1 MEDIITKYDQLKP
14 RLWRFTQK
22 FRGKGF
28 SKGDARAYLSLLAEL
43 EHLETGADIVSAL
56 ESALDHANGLLR
68 EGSGAVQEDYEK
80 KYKEWLEVDRSKI
93 KLKKFVPLK
102 NRVEARTYRPAE
114 PVVNISLF
122 TGAFGLDLG
131 FEQAG
136 FDVAVGL
143 DISEWSYK
151 NFHANRPDKPFILG
165 DINKV
170 STQDILKEAG
180 LKPGEVDVLT
190 GGPPCQPF
198 STAGKRQGLND
209 PRASALMEYIRVIKE
224 AKPKVFVMEEVT
236 GLLNARLKHV
246 PIKERGKR
254 PLTPEEQPG
263 SVWKVVIE
271 ELEKTGYLVKWKVL
285 NAADYGTPQVRERV
299 IVIGVRPDIAKERG
313 LTKDSELHPSP
324 THAGIDRNTGKSTGA
339 SLDKWLGNSTASL
352 PPWLTLADAVADI
365 EDHIGYT
372 PLGPKYMKY
381 IKYVPPGGNWRQI
394 PDELKEEAMN
404 SAYHAGGGKMGFYRR
419 LPWFE
424 PSPTLVTSPS
434 MKATMMVHPLEDRP
448 LSVREYMRI
457 QGFPDDWKV
466 VLSVSQAY
474 KVFGEAVPVPL
485 ARAVALKVRRDIL
498 GVPDA

>member
-1 MEDIITKYDQLKP
+1 MEEAVRYDTLKP
-14 RLWRFTQK
+14 QIWAFTQK

-43 EHLETGADIVSAL
+43 VHLETGEDIVSAL
-56 ESALDHANGLLR
+56 GWALEHAMALFRKGK
-68 EGSGAVQEDYEK
+68 GAVEEDYHR
-80 KYKEWLEVDRSKI
+80 KYREWLDADRSKI
-93 KLKKFVPLK
+93 DLKRFVPME
-102 NRVEARTYRPAE
+102 NRVKAERYRPAE
-114 PVVNISLF
+114 PVYSISLF
-122 TGAFGLDLG
+122 TGAYGLDLG

-136 FDVAVGL
+136 FEATVGL
-143 DISEWSYK
+143 DISEWSYR
-151 NFHANRPDKPFILG
+151 NFHANRPKSPFILG
-165 DINKV
+165 DINKI
-170 STQDILKEAG
+170 STEDILKEAG
-180 LKPGEVDVLT
+180 LRPGEVDVLT

-209 PRASALMEYIRVIKE
+209 PRASALMQYIRVIKE
-224 AKPKVFVMEEVT
+224 ARPKVFVMEEVT

-254 PLTPEEQPG
+254 PLRPEEEPG
-263 SVWKVVIE
+263 SVWKVVMK
-271 ELEKTGYLVKWKVL
+271 ELEGTGYLVKDAVL
-285 NAADYGTPQVRERV
+285 NAADYGTPQFRERV
-299 IVIGVRPDIAKERG
+299 IVIGVRPDIAKELG
-313 LTKDSELHPSP
+313 LTKDSVLHPRP
-324 THAGIDRNTGKSTGA
+324 THTGPNRNRGRAKEVP
-339 SLDKWLGNSTASL
+339 LDEWLGHRKVGL
-352 PPWLTLADAVADI
+352 PPWLTLAEAIADI
-365 EDHIGYT
+365 EDHIGYI
-372 PLGPKYMKY
+372 PLGPKYMRY

-394 PDELKEEAMN
+394 PDELKPEAMN
-404 SAYHAGGGKMGFYRR
+404 SAYYAGGGKMGFYRR
-419 LPWFE
+419 LTWFE

-448 LSVREYMRI
+448 VSVREYLRI

>member
-1 MEDIITKYDQLKP
+1 MEEITTKYDRLKP
-14 RLWRFTQK
+14 RLWAFTQK

-28 SKGDARAYLSLLAEL
+28 SKGDARAYLSLVAEL
-43 EHLETGADIVSAL
+43 EHLETGTDIVSAL
-56 ESALDHANGLLR
+56 EEALKQANALLKTGKR
-68 EGSGAVQEDYEK
+68 AVEEDYHRR
-80 KYKEWLEVDRSKI
+80 YKEWLDTDRSKI
-93 KLKKFVPLK
+93 NLKKFVPIK
-102 NRVEARTYRPAE
+102 NRVEPRVYRPTE

-122 TGAFGLDLG
+122 TGAYGLDLG

-136 FDVAVGL
+136 FDVVVGL
-143 DISEWSYK
+143 DISEWSYQ
-151 NFHANRPDKPFILG
+151 NFHANRPEKPFILG

-180 LKPGEVDVLT
+180 LQPGEIDVLT

-198 STAGKRQGLND
+198 STAGKRRGLND
-209 PRASALMEYIRVIKE
+209 PRASALMQYIRVIKE
-224 AKPKVFVMEEVT
+224 ARPKVFVMEEVT

-246 PIKERGKR
+246 PIKERGRR
-254 PLTPEEQPG
+254 PLKPEEQRG
-263 SVWKVVIE
+263 SVWRVVIG
-271 ELEKTGYLVKWKVL
+271 ELEKTGYLIGWKVL

-299 IVIGVRPDIAKERG
+299 IVVGVRPDIAKGRG
-313 LTKDSELHPSP
+313 LTKSSGFHPDP
-324 THAGIDRNTGKSTGA
+324 THTGNMAEGTLEAWVSGSNHA
-339 SLDKWLGNSTASL
+339 L
-352 PPWLTLADAVADI
+352 PPWLTLAGSIADI
-365 EDHIGYT
+365 TDHIGYS
-372 PLGPKYMKY
+372 PLGPKYAKFM
-381 IKYVPPGGNWRQI
+381 KYVPPGGNWRQI

-419 LPWFE
+419 LTWFE

-434 MKATMMVHPLEDRP
+434 MKATMMIHPLEDRP
-448 LSVREYMRI
+448 ISVREYLRI

-485 ARAVALKVRRDIL
+485 ARAVALKVRRDVL